1 MTSAFLFPL
10 LGLSSLAGRR
20 GEGQEGAGAEH
31 PLFTSPWGA
40 PITTAEGETAQGL
53 VGQGIKGPKVI
64 AEGGRSFLCW
74 DVTMVAVV
82 SPSSQSHHRVMMQGF
97 GDSCPSHTLN
107 PFKAH

>member
-31 PLFTSPWGA
+31 PLFAGPWGA
-40 PITTAEGETAQGL
+40 PISTAEGETAQGL
-53 VGQGIKGPKVI
+53 VGQGLKGPELI
-64 AEGGRSFLCW
+64 PEGGRNLLCR

-82 SPSSQSHHRVMMQGF
+82 APSSQSHRRVQSDDAG
-97 GDSCPSHTLN
+97 
-107 PFKAH
+107 AW